1 MISHQDI
8 PALIQDACSEHPS
21 WSRAAGRLMS
31 IAENS
36 STETAHLLA
45 ALTNAAE
52 PRIVLGITGAPG
64 SGKSSLTNSLITA
77 FRQQYPERRIGVIAI
92 DPSSPFSGGALL
104 GDRVRMMNHADD
116 PLVFIRSSATRGNMG
131 GITLGTLGVLR
142 VMGLIGCDL
151 VIIETVGVG
160 QSEFEVI
167 EIADM
172 TAVVLAPG
180 QGDTIQFLKAGLME
194 VGDLFIINK
203 ADSPDAERYC
213 TEVANALRYLASAKG
228 SLEIVQPFLVSARLN
243 TGILQLLEH
252 IEIFSQRE
260 QANWLCKRRAKM
272 HARIK
277 RVIFEEARKQIEAAF
292 EAIAYTDPID
302 HIITGQST
310 VATVIDRIVKQ
321 LASQIR

>member
-277 RVIFEEARKQIEAAF
+277 RVIFEEARKQMEAAF

-310 VATVIDRIVKQ
+310 VATVIDRLVKQ